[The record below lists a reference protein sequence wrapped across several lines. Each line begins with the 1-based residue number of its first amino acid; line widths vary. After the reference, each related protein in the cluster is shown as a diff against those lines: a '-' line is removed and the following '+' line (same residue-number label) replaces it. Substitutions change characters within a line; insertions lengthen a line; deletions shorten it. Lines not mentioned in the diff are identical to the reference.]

1 MPRPQIKSQKEN
13 KSNRYYLFRYGS
25 FTFQLLFLLLVVIF
39 FGVQLDKLTG
49 ISFSLFSFLFPLI
62 VVIVMIV
69 KVVKDT
75 AGKK

>member
-1 MPRPQIKSQKEN
+1 
-13 KSNRYYLFRYGS
+13 
-25 FTFQLLFLLLVVIF
+25 VIF
-39 FGVQLDKLTG
+39 LGVQLDKLIG